1 MLGDA
6 PRRIGRY
13 EVIRPIAAGDT
24 ADLFLAKQVGL
35 EGFERVVFIKRV
47 RDDFAA
53 EEAFVRSF
61 LDEARLVAKL
71 SHPNIVEVYDLGK
84 DGEAYFV
91 AMEYVQGRTLAK
103 VAARAAEKGARLPP
117 QFVVRCVS
125 EICSGLQFAHTMV
138 DALGRTQNII
148 HGAISPRKIL
158 VSFSGISKVRDF
170 GIAKAATMLA
180 ETRVGLFKGRY
191 AYMSPEQVRR
201 MPLDARS
208 DVFALGIIL
217 YELLVGSHPFK
228 RGNSILT
235 LTAIAEERHIE
246 ARDAATDIAPRLA
259 DIVDRALSKK
269 RTKRFASAEELQLEL
284 EDYLTEAPRADPVEV
299 RRIMQS
305 LFEGDLVRGGALLD
319 IPGVGEIILPESD
332 GPPTQIISEDQT
344 TIAPDDMPR
353 VRIPTDSDTE
363 IAPFHDQDTSYG
375 GNIPEIDETLTSGIA
390 DEETHNF
397 VDETTSNLG
406 GAQLDTSVGA
416 STGTYKDMDSAL
428 SHIFSP
434 PSSVRDPAGDDF
446 ASEYTQPE
454 DPQDIVPDDVSVV
467 IPVSDSA
474 IIQDAFLDFHPPP
487 PKPQLVDPEPLP
499 LDALTPLDVDP
510 NERRPKREIVEVI
523 RPGPQAPTEF
533 NPGLADQ
540 AAAILAQPPVRIQH
554 LPSIVRE
561 RYEDLDMPRV
571 EVSSAAPAPSA
582 PLLIPPSY
590 NSSAKLTLPSPQ
602 ELRLG
607 ETAEMAL
614 QRTPLSD
621 ALAGALSEPN
631 VPPPVHTPLSVVQSL
646 PLKLLLALTGILV
659 VLAVGLLVLSMRS
672 DGVRVNVRSSPEGA
686 SVTVNG
692 QAQPKVT
699 PLYFEGKAGAT
710 YQVRVEKEGFLP
722 AIKTIQVPQ
731 GSRNVLV
738 DVGLQK

>member
-1 MLGDA
+1 MVGDA

-47 RDDFAA
+47 RDDFAS

-61 LDEARLVAKL
+61 LEEARLVAKL

-103 VAARAAEKGARLPP
+103 IAARAHERGQRLPTS
-117 QFVVRCVS
+117 FVVRSIAEV
-125 EICSGLQFAHTMV
+125 CSGLQYAHTMV

-158 VSFSGISKVRDF
+158 VAFSGSSKIRDF

-201 MPLDARS
+201 TPLDARS

-217 YELLVGSHPFK
+217 YELLAGSHPFK

-235 LTAIAEERHIE
+235 LTAIAEERHPDVLE
-246 ARDAATDIAPRLA
+246 ASQDIPPRLA
-259 DIVDRALSKK
+259 EIIDRALSKK
-269 RTKRFASAEELQLEL
+269 RTKRYASAEELQLEL
-284 EDYLTEAPRADPVEV
+284 EDYLSDAPRADNVEA

-305 LFEGDLVRGGALLD
+305 LFADDLVPGGAMLD

-332 GPPTQIISEDQT
+332 GPPTAIIPEDAT
-344 TIAPDDMPR
+344 TIQPDNLPR
-353 VRIPTDSDTE
+353 VRIPVDLDTE
-363 IAPFHDQDTSYG
+363 IAPFHD
-375 GNIPEIDETLTSGIA
+375 
-390 DEETHNF
+390 EETSNF
-397 VDETTSNLG
+397 VDQPTNNLNIP
-406 GAQLDTSVGA
+406 LTDTSVGVA
-416 STGTYKDMDSAL
+416 ETGRYEDMDL
-428 SHIFSP
+428 NFSQVF
-434 PSSVRDPAGDDF
+434 SMQSKLEDPAGNEELSRDEPREE
-446 ASEYTQPE
+446 S
-454 DPQDIVPDDVSVV
+454 ISVV
-467 IPVSDSA
+467 IPVNDSA
-474 IIQDAFLDFHPPP
+474 IIQDAFADFAPAPAP
-487 PKPQLVDPEPLP
+487 LKITIPEPTDPEVLP
-499 LDALTPLDVDP
+499 LDALTPLENDELDP
-510 NERRPKREIVEVI
+510 TTRRPKREIVEVA

-540 AAAILAQPPVRIQH
+540 AAAILAQPPVMVAL

-561 RYEDLDMPRV
+561 RFEDLNAPKV
-571 EVSSAAPAPSA
+571 EVSSAAPVPLSPVLINPSRAPS
-582 PLLIPPSY
+582 
-590 NSSAKLTLPSPQ
+590 KLSLPSPVAAPPQ
-602 ELRLG
+602 LS
-607 ETAEMAL
+607 ETAEFAL

-621 ALAGALSEPN
+621 ALASAAATPQ
-631 VPPPVHTPLSVVQSL
+631 PPAAQAQSSFAQGV
-646 PLKLLLALTGILV
+646 PLKLLLVLTGVLV
-659 VLAVGLLVLSMRS
+659 VLAIGLLVLSSRG

-686 SVTVNG
+686 KVTVNG
-692 QAQPKVT
+692 QEQLSPT
-699 PLYFEGKAGAT
+699 PLYFEGKPGAT
-710 YQVRVEKEGFLP
+710 YQVRVEKDGFIT
-722 AIKTIQVPQ
+722 AVKVIQVPQ

-738 DVGLQK
+738 EVSLQK